1 MNEIHAR
8 GVAIKRRRLA
18 LGIKSVN
25 EFAKVTGI
33 DRGAVTR
40 AESGT
45 ASEGTLDRLEAWL
58 DDIEQETGHDE
69 PTAEPEPLR
78 ITMRGVY
85 GIEEVVVEG
94 PVDHPDELVASV
106 ARLIDELR
114 TRG

>member
-40 AESGT
+40 AEAGQ
-45 ASEGTLDRLEAWL
+45 ASANTLDRLEKWL
-58 DDIEQETGHDE
+58 DDIEGETGHDE
-69 PTAEPEPLR
+69 PSEVEPLR
-78 ITMRGVY
+78 ITLRGVY
-85 GIEEVVVEG
+85 GIEEIVAEG

>member
-1 MNEIHAR
+1 MNDVHDR
-8 GVAIKRRRLA
+8 GAAIKRRRLA

-25 EFAKVTGI
+25 EFAKATGI

-40 AESGT
+40 AEAGT

-58 DDIEQETGHDE
+58 DDFEKETGEDE
-69 PTAEPEPLR
+69 PGEPLR

-85 GIEEVVVEG
+85 GIEEIVVEG

-106 ARLIDELR
+106 ARLMDELR